1 MLRRFFNPT
10 RKLIA
15 AIIGALVFIILIF
28 LVISKSTELPGGF
41 IAARTEVADTSKMIV
56 GLTNQTA
63 EIIERANIL
72 DSGGDPEKAL
82 TLISTAKSNNSQ
94 AYEKA
99 SLLAQQL
106 KELAESLDT
115 IPSKKSKQLAYE
127 SVAVELSLVSEFI
140 VYTNRLNAFLD
151 SLAGAV
157 ATDFFTARRDV
168 EDRLR
173 EVNLQARKINV
184 INQEFLK
191 RIGDFDASLL

>member
-1 MLRRFFNPT
+1 MLRRFLNPT

-15 AIIGALVFIILIF
+15 AIIGAVVFIVLVF
-28 LVISKSTELPGGF
+28 LVISKSTELPKEF
-41 IAARTEVADTSKMIV
+41 IDARGKAADTSKTIV
-56 GLTNQTA
+56 ELTTQTA
-63 EIIERANIL
+63 GIIERANVF
-72 DSGGDPEKAL
+72 DSGGDSEKVL
-82 TLISTAKSNNSQ
+82 TLISTARSNNNQ

-151 SLAGAV
+151 TLARAV
-157 ATDFFTARRDV
+157 ATDFFSARREV
-168 EDRLR
+168 YDRLR
-173 EVNLQARKINV
+173 EVNAQARKINA

-191 RIGDFDASLL
+191 RIGDFDASIL